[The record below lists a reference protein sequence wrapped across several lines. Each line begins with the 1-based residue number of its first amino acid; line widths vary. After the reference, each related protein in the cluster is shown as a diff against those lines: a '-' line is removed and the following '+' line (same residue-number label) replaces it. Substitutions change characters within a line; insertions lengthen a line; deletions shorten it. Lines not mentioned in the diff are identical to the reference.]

1 MTKRPKTHRRF
12 ENHCKRFTTVFTS
25 LQFNA
30 CRNHHENLS
39 LERSQWLEAERFEL
53 RFMNCAYP
61 QIMRWLISSFLVL
74 VLSACTPV
82 MDDGYPFLNSGLE
95 GLVTVGPQC
104 PVVRVGESCPDLPFA
119 ATLELR
125 QAGKLVVQFNSD
137 AQGYFHVAV
146 RPGLYSFEP
155 QSPGG
160 LALPSAGPRP
170 VTVLNG
176 QFSSVTV
183 VYDSGIR

>member
-1 MTKRPKTHRRF
+1 
-12 ENHCKRFTTVFTS
+12 
-25 LQFNA
+25 
-30 CRNHHENLS
+30 
-39 LERSQWLEAERFEL
+39 
-53 RFMNCAYP
+53 MNRAYP
-61 QIMRWLISSFLVL
+61 RVMRWLISSFLVL
-74 VLSACTPV
+74 ILSACNPV

-125 QAGKLVVQFNSD
+125 QAGKLVAQFNSD
-137 AQGYFHVAV
+137 AQGYFRVAV
-146 RPGLYSFEP
+146 RPGSYSLEP

-160 LALPSAGPRP
+160 RALPAAGPRP
-170 VTVLNG
+170 VTVLEG
-176 QFSSVTV
+176 QFSSVAV